1 MKTIWLILALGALTA
16 QWGWAADPEWGAGV
30 RTGFSATSQD
40 DRFWQY
46 EAFATRN
53 LPWRWQPDSGWCL
66 QTRLDLSAGLL
77 RGRGEDGFVGTLGP
91 TLILGKGDFPLTFE
105 VGSSLTLLSKDEFGN
120 VNFGIPFQFTSHVG
134 IDYQIFDQLSV
145 GYRLQHMSNAAISN
159 YNPGLD
165 LHMFA
170 ISYHF

>member
-1 MKTIWLILALGALTA
+1 MKTIRLILAFGALTT
-16 QWGWAADPEWGAGV
+16 QLSWAVDTEWGAGV
-30 RTGFSATSQD
+30 RTGFSATSRD

-53 LPWRWQPDSGWCL
+53 LPWRWQFGSGWYL
-66 QTRLDLSAGLL
+66 QTRLELSAGALH
-77 RGRGEDGFVGTLGP
+77 GHEQEGFVGTLGP
-91 TLILGKGDFPLTFE
+91 TLALGKSDFPLTLE
-105 VGSSLTLLSKDEFGN
+105 VGSSPTILTRDEFGN
-120 VNFGIPFQFTSHVG
+120 VDFGVPFQFTSHVG
-134 IDYQIFDQLSV
+134 IEYRICEQLSV
-145 GYRLQHMSNAAISN
+145 GYRFQHMSNASISY